1 MTLKSIRG
9 ATTVTNDENS
19 ITERSVELIKSL
31 YAANSL
37 KDNDVVNIVISTTSD
52 ITAFYPA
59 RAIRESGVAAPV
71 FSVQE
76 PSIGDALPL
85 CVRIMITAYTKN
97 SQHIYLHGAKVLRPE
112 YSALN
117 IAIDG
122 PSGAGKST
130 VAKMVASE
138 LGITYLDTGA
148 LYRSLG
154 LKALRRGIKIERG
167 EKMNSVLNETDVQIV
182 YENGVQK
189 VLLDGEDVSTDI
201 RAHEVSKAASDI
213 SAISEVRAKLLDL
226 QRITAACRAVVLDGR
241 DIGTVVLPDA
251 DFKFFL
257 TASAEERAR
266 RRFNELKLKGD
277 VRTYDT
283 IFEDIK
289 ERDKNDST
297 RAIAPLKKAVDA
309 IEINSDNLS
318 AEEVA
323 NIIIKAVKEKK

>member
-1 MTLKSIRG
+1 MILKSIRG
-9 ATTVTNDENS
+9 ATTVSNDENS

-31 YAANSL
+31 YVANGL
-37 KDNDVVNIVISTTSD
+37 KDEDVVNITISSTKD
-52 ITAFYPA
+52 ITKFYPA
-59 RAIRESGVAAPV
+59 RAIRECGFTAPV

-76 PSIGDALPL
+76 PDIDGALPL
-85 CVRIMITAYTKN
+85 CVRVMITAYSDNAK
-97 SQHIYLHGAKVLRPE
+97 HIYMHGAKVLRPE
-112 YSALN
+112 YATLN

-130 VAKMVASE
+130 VAKIVASS
-138 LGITYLDTGA
+138 LGIIYLDTGA

-154 LKALRRGIKIERG
+154 LKALRCGVKIQAG
-167 EKMNSVLNETDVQIV
+167 EALNAMLNSTDVQIV
-182 YENGVQK
+182 YENGTQK
-189 VLLDGEDVSTDI
+189 VLLDGADVSVDI

-226 QRITAACRAVVLDGR
+226 QRVTAACNAVVLDGR

-266 RRFNELKLKGD
+266 RRFAELTAKGD
-277 VRTYDT
+277 VRSY
-283 IFEDIK
+283 ESVLADII

-297 RAIAPLKKAVDA
+297 RAIAPLKKADDA
-309 IEINSDNLS
+309 IEINSDNIT

-323 NIIIKAVKEKK
+323 NLIIKAVKEK